1 MKSTKFSANWKTRLG
16 LLTVVVYFKHIW
28 RQFNFLF
35 TNTLANKLIRSLLRT
50 FTVCSYLWRRTETT
64 PFPTTGVV
72 VETASIKHI
81 DTVGEFSL
89 TTGSGRIRRINKQQ
103 LPGFPCQ
110 KPCVLLLYV
119 LEQYPTYSIIVPSC
133 THPYSGTQPHRY
145 IHSKEFVIGKYLK
158 CHTLLFSYPTMR
170 IPAKFVRAHT
180 HTHTQTH
187 IYIVCRYMCP
197 RIILSAH
204 V

>member
-16 LLTVVVYFKHIW
+16 LLTVVYFKHIW

-35 TNTLANKLIRSLLRT
+35 TNILANKLIRSLLRT
-50 FTVCSYLWRRTETT
+50 FTVCSYLWRGTDTT
-64 PFPTTGVV
+64 SRCVV
-72 VETASIKHI
+72 DTVSIKHI

-119 LEQYPTYSIIVPSC
+119 LAQYLTYSIIVPS
-133 THPYSGTQPHRY
+133 Y
-145 IHSKEFVIGKYLK
+145 IHTHICIRLKEFVIGKYLK
-158 CHTLLFSYPTMR
+158 CHTLLFSYPTIR
-170 IPAKFVRAHT
+170 ISAKFVYT
-180 HTHTQTH
+180 HTH
-187 IYIVCRYMCP
+187 IYIQSMC
-197 RIILSAH
+197 ILYILCALGLFFQHMYNSR
-204 V
+204 